1 MESCILKTMMM
12 LWMQQ
17 QMYDKV
23 KKKSG
28 PSVGDQ
34 TWFNLLFFSRTRTYI
49 LLIKTE
55 PLQQSFCCRESE
67 SERSVSALLWHIPSM
82 LGGGGGD
89 GEGERGGGRVTPEWN
104 ITLLNLGH
112 HTRALSKRADPWSR
126 DLETERIKVGGNS
139 VARQNYL
146 WTKKQASPAED
157 DNLHLDF
164 EPSAE

>member
-12 LWMQQ
+12 LLNAAADVRQSQ
-17 QMYDKV
+17 
-23 KKKSG
+23 KKSG

-34 TWFNLLFFSRTRTYI
+34 TWFNLLFFSRTRTYL

-55 PLQQSFCCRESE
+55 PLNNHSAAENPNQNGLYQLCSE
-67 SERSVSALLWHIPSM
+67 TFPPCWVVATVM
-82 LGGGGGD
+82 
-89 GEGERGGGRVTPEWN
+89 EGERGGGRVTPEWN